1 MGTRGSAHPARWAT
15 AAGLLF
21 SLLTARAATA
31 VPGAGD
37 RSGTRRAVRVL
48 VLADPALRKD
58 ESWKV
63 EIYRAVSEASLA
75 LEELS
80 GLSLRI
86 KAFAYGEISLP
97 DAPETGD
104 RRPTA
109 ALRALG
115 ALNRHVKEAGR
126 GPGELVIGLVPE
138 GPEGTFM
145 PGVMDYL
152 QGTAVLKYLKS
163 RGGIKFVLLHEVLHI
178 FGAIDLETPGS
189 VMSRKAPT
197 FRIDGFTKAIVRI
210 NKDRSF
216 LTGEFP
222 LAADRIA
229 QAIDLYV
236 SRRALGVGEGE
247 LTVCL
252 NALYAAQARTVDA
265 QTRSLR

>member
-1 MGTRGSAHPARWAT
+1 MGTRGSAHPARLAT

-21 SLLTARAATA
+21 SLLTARTVTA
-31 VPGAGD
+31 VPGAGG
-37 RSGTRRAVRVL
+37 RPGTRRAVRVL
-48 VLADPALRKD
+48 VIADPALRKD
-58 ESWKV
+58 EAWKV
-63 EIYRAVSEASLA
+63 EIAQAVSEASLT
-75 LEELS
+75 LEEVS

-86 KAFAYGEISLP
+86 KAFAYGEISP
-97 DAPETGD
+97 RETKEAGD
-104 RRPTA
+104 RRPAA

-115 ALNRHVKEAGR
+115 ALNRHIRETGR

-145 PGVMDYL
+145 PGVADYL
-152 QGTAVLKYLKS
+152 MGTVVLKYLTS
-163 RGGIKFVLLHEVLHI
+163 RAGIKYVLLHEVLHI
-178 FGAIDLETPGS
+178 FGAVDLGTPDS
-189 VMSRKAPT
+189 VMSRKDPC
-197 FRIDGFTKAIVRI
+197 FRIDAFTKAIVRI

-236 SRRALGVGEGE
+236 SRRALGAGEGD

-252 NALYAAQARTVDA
+252 NALNAAQARTVDA